1 LYYYVIE
8 SFKIALRS
16 LRANKMRSAL
26 TMLGVIIG
34 VGAVITMI
42 SIAQG
47 AKEQAIENIRSL
59 GTNILTIFPG
69 QQRVGM
75 VRAGMG
81 TSQTLKFED
90 AQAIAKE
97 IPYVTRV
104 APEVT
109 RMAQVKY
116 QNQNT
121 NTRIVGTSPDYP
133 LVRNFRVEE
142 GDFFTDRDVRAMRK
156 VCVIGKTTASNLF
169 GNSSPINKVIKING
183 INFRVI
189 GLMAS
194 KGAAMFGDPDD
205 QIFIPITTMMKKVY
219 QIERVNMIGVE
230 VADRKLMEVA
240 SAEIESL
247 LRRRHKIGQ
256 NSESDFVIRSQEEI
270 IETAES
276 VSKVFTM
283 LLGGIASVSLIVG
296 GIGIMNIMLVSVTER
311 TREIGIRKAVGA
323 RRRDILVQFL
333 IEALA
338 LSLIGGVIGI
348 LLGVIGSKVVGGIA
362 GWRTAVS
369 IQSII
374 IAFSFA
380 AAVGIF
386 FGIYPA
392 RKASSLDPAE
402 ALRYE

>member
-1 LYYYVIE
+1 
-8 SFKIALRS
+8 
-16 LRANKMRSAL
+16 
-26 TMLGVIIG
+26 
-34 VGAVITMI
+34 
-42 SIAQG
+42 
-47 AKEQAIENIRSL
+47 
-59 GTNILTIFPG
+59 
-69 QQRVGM
+69 
-75 VRAGMG
+75 
-81 TSQTLKFED
+81 
-90 AQAIAKE
+90 
-97 IPYVTRV
+97 
-104 APEVT
+104 
-109 RMAQVKY
+109 
-116 QNQNT
+116 
-121 NTRIVGTSPDYP
+121 
-133 LVRNFRVEE
+133 
-142 GDFFTDRDVRAMRK
+142 
-156 VCVIGKTTASNLF
+156 
-169 GNSSPINKVIKING
+169 VIKING

>member
-1 LYYYVIE
+1 MYYYVIE
-8 SFKIALRS
+8 SFRTALRS
-16 LRANKMRSAL
+16 LKANKMRSAL

-47 AKEQAIENIRSL
+47 AKEQAIERIRAL
-59 GTNILTIFPG
+59 GTNILTVFPG
-69 QQRVGM
+69 QQRVRMVGM
-75 VRAGMG
+75 GMG
-81 TSQTLKFED
+81 TRPTLKFED

-97 IPYVTRV
+97 IPYVVRV

-109 RMAQVKY
+109 RMGQVKY

-121 NTRIVGTSPDYP
+121 NTRILGTTPDYP
-133 LVRNFRVEE
+133 IMRNFRIEE
-142 GDFFTDRDVRAMRK
+142 GSFFTERDMRTMRK

-169 GNSSPINKVIKING
+169 GNSSPINKIIKING

-205 QIFIPITTMMKKVY
+205 QIFVPITTMMKRLY
-219 QIERVNMIGVE
+219 QIDWVNNIGIE
-230 VADRKLMEVA
+230 VADKKLMALASFEV
-240 SAEIESL
+240 ENL
-247 LRRRHKIGQ
+247 LKRRHKIGP
-256 NSESDFVIRSQEEI
+256 NSENDFVIRSQEEI
-270 IETAES
+270 IEVTES

-283 LLGGIASVSLIVG
+283 LLGGIASVSLLVG

-323 RRRDILVQFL
+323 RRKDILVQFL
-333 IEALA
+333 IEALT
-338 LSLIGGVIGI
+338 LSLLGGVIGI
-348 LLGVIGSKVVGGIA
+348 LFGIVGSKVTGILA
-362 GWRTAVS
+362 GWRTSIS

-374 IAFSFA
+374 LAFSFA

-392 RKASSLDPAE
+392 RRASSLDPAE

>member
-1 LYYYVIE
+1 MYYYIIE
-8 SFKIALRS
+8 SVRTALRS
-16 LRANKMRSAL
+16 LKANKMRSAL

-34 VGAVITMI
+34 VGAVIAMI

-47 AKEQAIENIRSL
+47 AKEQAIERIKSL
-59 GTNILTIFPG
+59 GTNILTVFPG
-69 QQRVGM
+69 QQRTRMIGM
-75 VRAGMG
+75 GMG
-81 TSQTLKFED
+81 TRQTLKFED

-97 IPYVTRV
+97 IPYVVRV

-121 NTRIVGTSPDYP
+121 NTRILGTVPDYP
-133 LVRNFRVEE
+133 LMRNFRVEE
-142 GDFFTDRDVRAMRK
+142 GSFFTERDMRTMRK
-156 VCVIGKTTASNLF
+156 VCAIGKTTASNLF
-169 GNSSPINKVIKING
+169 GNSSPINKIIKING

-219 QIERVNMIGVE
+219 QTEWVNNIGIE
-230 VADRKLMEVA
+230 VADKKLMNLASFEV
-240 SAEIESL
+240 ESL
-247 LRRRHKIGQ
+247 LKRRHKIGP
-256 NSESDFVIRSQEEI
+256 NSENDFVIRSQEEI
-270 IETAES
+270 IEVTES
-276 VSKVFTM
+276 VSKVFAM
-283 LLGGIASVSLIVG
+283 LLGGIASISLLVG

-323 RRRDILVQFL
+323 RKKDILLQFL
-333 IEALA
+333 IEALT
-338 LSLIGGVIGI
+338 LSLVGGIIGILFGIFGSKVIGI
-348 LLGVIGSKVVGGIA
+348 LA
-362 GWRTAVS
+362 GWRTSIS

-374 IAFSFA
+374 LAFSFA

-392 RKASSLDPAE
+392 RRASSLDPAE